1 MRFYFER
8 FEDRK
13 PEPPLPYSARI
24 ELLAQFF
31 ITMSLVIGGW
41 YISWRWMH
49 SLNYDAL
56 LYSLLLVL
64 AETGAY
70 IGLVLFSFNLW
81 KTRDIA
87 QQSPPLSIADCEKT
101 GRGFTDKD
109 VVSVD
114 IFFPTFDEE
123 PELVRLSVKDAKQIH
138 YPHPINICIHVL
150 DDGRRESMAAMAREE
165 GVNYITR
172 ADNVGFK
179 AGNLRHAME
188 LTHGHFILICDADT
202 RPFPTILEN
211 CLGYFRDPDVAWVQT
226 PQWFYDIPEGKSLP
240 DWLARYLGRVGT
252 GIGNLVERVAGPV
265 RIGADPFVNDPK
277 MFYDVLQRRRN
288 WANAAFCCGAGSL
301 HRREAVMESALRR
314 YAAAVEKTF
323 LERAN
328 AIREVTR
335 ESNTDPAL
343 KRKMIQ
349 SVAQIEELT
358 PYNFHV
364 SEDIYTS
371 IHLHSDPSRVWK
383 SVQHPVVESKML
395 SPQDLLTWTL
405 QRFKYAGGTLDIA
418 ANDDFLLRRGLG
430 FKQRLMYLATIWSY
444 LGGLW
449 NIVFMLAPIIYLF
462 SAVAPVSAYSADFYI
477 HILPFLILNEFASM
491 FSLWGLAGYKAKSN
505 YLSFF
510 PINLRAIWTVIKG
523 REIKFPV
530 TPKERQVG
538 NFFHL
543 VLPQAI
549 VIGLTAAGIVYAW
562 SAFMWYGSSHS
573 LAGVLVNT
581 FWGLNNILALS
592 GLVCAAF
599 WKPEEEVVKERSQV
613 VAGVSI

>member
-1 MRFYFER
+1 MPFYFDK

-13 PEPPLPYSARI
+13 PEPPLPYSPGI

-56 LYSLLLVL
+56 LYSLMLVL

-70 IGLVLFSFNLW
+70 IGLLLFSFNLW
-81 KTRDIA
+81 KTRDVPS
-87 QQSPPLSIADCEKT
+87 QSAPRLQADCERS
-101 GRGFTDKD
+101 GRGIGDD
-109 VVSVD
+109 EAVSVD
-114 IFFPTFDEE
+114 VFFPTFDEE
-123 PELVRLSVKDAKQIH
+123 PELVRLSVQDAKKIR

-150 DDGRRESMAAMAREE
+150 DDGKRESMAAMAAEE

-188 LTHGHFILICDADT
+188 LTHGQFILICDADT

-211 CLGYFRDPDVAWVQT
+211 CMGYFRDPDVAWVQT
-226 PQWFYDIPEGKSLP
+226 PQWFYDIPEGTRLP
-240 DWLARYLGRVGT
+240 EWLARYTGRAGR
-252 GIGNLVERVAGPV
+252 GIGSLIERVAGPIT
-265 RIGADPFVNDPK
+265 IGADPFVNDPK
-277 MFYDVLQRRRN
+277 MFYDVLLRRRN

-335 ESNTDPAL
+335 EANTDPAL

-383 SVQHPVVESKML
+383 SVQHPTVESKML

-418 ANDDFLLRRGLG
+418 ANDDFLLRRGLSL
-430 FKQRLMYLATIWSY
+430 KQRIMYLATIWSY

-449 NIVFMLAPIIYLF
+449 NVVFMLAPIIYLF
-462 SAVAPVSAYSADFYI
+462 TAIAPVSAYSADFYI
-477 HILPFLILNEFASM
+477 HILPFLVLNEFASM
-491 FSLWGLAGYKAKSN
+491 FALWGLAGYKAKSN
-505 YLSFF
+505 YLAFF

-530 TPKERQVG
+530 TPKQRQEG
-538 NFFHL
+538 NFCHL

-562 SAFMWYGSSHS
+562 SAFMWHNSNHS

-592 GLVCAAF
+592 GLVLAAF
-599 WKPEEEVVKERSQV
+599 WKPEEEPVVDQSGNFAQ
-613 VAGVSI
+613 ASI